1 MKKRLKDLGKYGNL
15 GEFELDDEHIEMIE
29 EVTDKFE
36 DKTDDE
42 IFMEIIYLNEQ
53 MEKDLSQEEYEA
65 IFEQLE
71 EIRDLLTDDQL
82 EKLDKI
88 LEMLGRK

>member
-1 MKKRLKDLGKYGNL
+1 
-15 GEFELDDEHIEMIE
+15 
-29 EVTDKFE
+29 
-36 DKTDDE
+36 
-42 IFMEIIYLNEQ
+42 MEIIYLNEQ

-71 EIRDLLTDDQL
+71 EIRDLLSDDQL

>member
-15 GEFELDDEHIEMIE
+15 DEFELADEHIEMIE

-71 EIRDLLTDDQL
+71 EIRDLLSDDQL